1 MDQGLIWGSSRGEER
16 RGKQRERRRKEHTPL
31 ENPKTMFSYLFNV
44 TFSFLLKTLPA
55 LCLCHFL
62 KLTSA
67 HTIKHRHM
75 HIFIKERSLYRNA
88 ILSDFFSCL
97 LCLLWAVVTHSW
109 QEFPTC
115 RHTEY
120 LTVFSYFW
128 I

>member
-44 TFSFLLKTLPA
+44 TFSFLLKTLLA

-62 KLTSA
+62 KLASA

-75 HIFIKERSLYRNA
+75 HIFIKERSLYGNA
-88 ILSDFFSCL
+88 ILCDF
-97 LCLLWAVVTHSW
+97 LCVI
-109 QEFPTC
+109 
-115 RHTEY
+115 
-120 LTVFSYFW
+120 YFHVYYVCFGLSSH
-128 I
+128 IHGKNFQHVGIQNI